1 MTRDFVQRFV
11 FENTDVR
18 GELVRLDASWQQ
30 VLARHVYPVTVR
42 EQLGQALAAT
52 VLLSAT
58 IKFRGS
64 LVLQAH
70 GEGPLTMLVAQ
81 VTSERTLRGLAC
93 WRGSVQAGTLQEM
106 FGQGRLV
113 MTVAPADGGERYQG
127 IVALEGTNLA
137 AALHTYFERSEQLS
151 TTLWLAA
158 DQACAVGLLL
168 QRLPGEHG
176 HADIWRRAEQL
187 AATVTDKELLRL
199 PALVLLQ
206 RLFRYEDVR
215 VFDPEPVLF
224 RCTCS
229 LARLQIAVRA
239 LGREE
244 SVDILREKGALEARC
259 EFCNQ
264 HYELDSVDVEGL
276 FATPLSPEVP
286 TTRH

>member
-1 MTRDFVQRFV
+1 MAGDYLQRFV
-11 FENTDVR
+11 FENTSVR
-18 GELVRLDASWQQ
+18 GEFVRLDASWKQ
-30 VLARHVYPVTVR
+30 VLARHVYPVIVR

-64 LVLQAH
+64 LVLQAQS
-70 GEGPLTMLVAQ
+70 EGPLTMLVAQ
-81 VTSERTLRGLAC
+81 VTSERTVRGLAC
-93 WRGSVQAGTLQEM
+93 WRGGVQPGTLEHI
-106 FGQGRLV
+106 FGRGRLV

-151 TTLWLAA
+151 TALWLAA
-158 DQACAVGLLL
+158 DHACAVGLLL
-168 QRLPGEHG
+168 QRLPGERG
-176 HADIWRRAEQL
+176 DADVWNRAQRL
-187 AATVTDKELLRL
+187 AATVTDKELLCL
-199 PALVLLQ
+199 PSLVLLQ
-206 RLFRYEDVR
+206 RLFGYEDVR

-229 LARLQIAVRA
+229 LARLQVAVVA

-244 SVDILREKGALEARC
+244 SVDILREKGTIEARC

-264 HYELDSVDVEGL
+264 RYQLDSVDVERL
-276 FATPLSPEVP
+276 FATSLSPEVP